1 MHSQWKN
8 ALAAILLGAAGLTA
22 HAADYPSEGP
32 VRIVIGFTP
41 GNVIDT
47 TARIVAEALTARL
60 KQTFI
65 VDNRSGANGMI
76 AARAVA
82 QAKPDGYTLLV
93 SNSSSIT
100 VNQFLFKDT
109 QFDSTR
115 DLSPIT
121 MMISVPF
128 VLVINPDNPKMK
140 GITDLKSLVEYAR
153 QHPGALSYGSAGTG
167 NLMHLASAQL
177 ATASGVNMVH
187 VPYRGAGP
195 AEQALMSK
203 DIDFVFDT
211 LSSVSYVKSGKFK
224 ALAVSTAQRW
234 YDLPDVPTVA
244 EQGYPGFDIGFWIG
258 LLGPASMP
266 PDIVNLLNREVAE
279 AIRDPKVKERLLQQ
293 GRPEGISVEEFKKK
307 IATEIKENAELIKTA
322 NIHVE

>member
-234 YDLPDVPTVA
+234 YDLLDVPTVA

>member
-32 VRIVIGFTP
+32 VRMVIGFTP

-234 YDLPDVPTVA
+234 YDLLDVPTVA

>member
-1 MHSQWKN
+1 LSAKASLIPKATKSPPAVRVQN
-8 ALAAILLGAAGLTA
+8 A
-22 HAADYPSEGP
+22 PSWRAP
-32 VRIVIGFTP
+32 RNPDAT
-41 GNVIDT
+41 
-47 TARIVAEALTARL
+47 
-60 KQTFI
+60 
-65 VDNRSGANGMI
+65 
-76 AARAVA
+76 RAVA

-234 YDLPDVPTVA
+234 YDLLDVPTVA